1 MQINDDELRAE
12 NVRNDL
18 VVDLVRVLFV
28 VDTPLG
34 RSRKS
39 VPVTWS
45 SRLSHSAFLWLR
57 FGAAICRF
65 IKLRTKRRLAHP
77 GLDLKVL

>member
-1 MQINDDELRAE
+1 MQINDDELRAA
-12 NVRNDL
+12 NFRNDL

-45 SRLSHSAFLWLR
+45 SRLSHSAFL
-57 FGAAICRF
+57 
-65 IKLRTKRRLAHP
+65 
-77 GLDLKVL
+77 